1 MPAGGR
7 YRLIAGIFVFFAES
21 LYFLNKLRTI
31 ELYKTK
37 NRFVQK

>member
-7 YRLIAGIFVFFAES
+7 YRLIAGILFFAES
-21 LYFLNKLRTI
+21 LYFLNKLCTI